1 MDVGTRIMGA
11 LGRAAVRNQQRS
23 DGPPRTRREDVI
35 EWTRAHLPDRPLV
48 VVSNREPYS
57 HHREGSRL
65 RWLRNVGGL
74 TVALDSV
81 SQALGGMW
89 IAHGSGS
96 ADHAAVDD
104 RDRVACPPDRPRYT
118 LRRVWITPDELA
130 RYYSGFAN
138 SALWPLC
145 HIAHV
150 RPRFRLDDWQTYEAV
165 NRRFADAV
173 LEELAGRQ
181 GFVFVQDYHL
191 ALVPGFIKAARPD
204 LQVAMFWHIPW
215 PNPEVFRIL
224 PWKREIL
231 EGLLATDLL
240 GFHIDRHAQNF
251 VQTVA
256 ETFEARID
264 LERMAVDRAG
274 RRTWVRAF
282 PISVDAEEIALMA
295 ESPEAKA
302 AEAALREKYHLEGV
316 SVGIGVDRL
325 DYTKGIPERLQG
337 LYRMFEKHPDWVG
350 RFAFIQ
356 IGVPSRIELQ
366 EYRDVRRRT
375 RYWADRINHDF
386 PRPNGPTVH
395 MLEMNLDF
403 RDLIPYYRMADLCAV
418 TSLHDGMNLVA
429 KEYLAASPDLEGAL
443 VLSPFTGA
451 ARELERAWIV
461 SPYDREALADTYHAA
476 LSEAPTARR
485 ERMAA
490 LRETVLRRNIYD
502 WTLEVFDAAVSLGL
516 RTPVTDDHAAAAS

>member
-1 MDVGTRIMGA
+1 
-11 LGRAAVRNQQRS
+11 
-23 DGPPRTRREDVI
+23 
-35 EWTRAHLPDRPLV
+35 
-48 VVSNREPYS
+48 
-57 HHREGSRL
+57 
-65 RWLRNVGGL
+65 
-74 TVALDSV
+74 
-81 SQALGGMW
+81 
-89 IAHGSGS
+89 
-96 ADHAAVDD
+96 
-104 RDRVACPPDRPRYT
+104 
-118 LRRVWITPDELA
+118 
-130 RYYSGFAN
+130 
-138 SALWPLC
+138 
-145 HIAHV
+145 
-150 RPRFRLDDWQTYEAV
+150 
-165 NRRFADAV
+165 
-173 LEELAGRQ
+173 
-181 GFVFVQDYHL
+181 VQDYHL
-191 ALVPGFIKAARPD
+191 ALVPAFLKAARPD

-224 PWKREIL
+224 PWKREVL
-231 EGLLATDLL
+231 EGLLANDVL
-240 GFHIDRHAQNF
+240 GFHIDRHALNF
-251 VQTVA
+251 MQTVA

-264 LERMAVDRAG
+264 PERMAIDRAG

-282 PISVDAEEIALMA
+282 PISVDAEEIAMLA
-295 ESPEAKA
+295 ESPEARA
-302 AEAALREKYHLEGV
+302 GEAALREKLHLEGM
-316 SVGIGVDRL
+316 SVGLGIDRL

-337 LYRMFEKHPDWVG
+337 LYRLFEKHPEWVG

-386 PRPNGPTVH
+386 PRTNGPTVH
-395 MLEMNLDF
+395 VIEANLDF
-403 RDLIPYYRMADLCAV
+403 RELIPYYRMADLCAV

-476 LSEAPTARR
+476 LSEPAAARR

-516 RTPVTDDHAAAAS
+516 RTPVPDDHAAAAS